1 MSVAALKPII
11 RDIRADGHISLAEA
25 KMLTSN
31 ENAIGK
37 YLDHDE
43 FELIRN
49 VATDLR
55 PTNDT
60 TPINEKVDALNVKNK
75 DRLVGKGVK
84 IAGLTGAALAGIVA
98 LGTALEAGAIGAFF
112 SVAFTAAPLVALA
125 VGVGALIG
133 FIVSKSSPV
142 TKEDVENNTEKAQA
156 ADNYKKDVNV
166 DAAARNGA
174 KAGGAVA
181 GVFGFAGTLGV
192 AGFALT
198 NTAAATAA
206 GAALYFAVT
215 GAFSLVATGAFAGVA
230 ALGAYIYSKV
240 KEGQNSDV
248 PTGAIEASPEAKAH
262 LDEFLKQGTTAKDE
276 VAKGTKIGGIVGG
289 VLSGLGVLAWAG
301 LSATTAAGA
310 SMGLMIAGT
319 AFIPTGLAC
328 LAVIGVC
335 AGLGALG
342 GFIKSKVTTQED

>member
-181 GVFGFAGTLGV
+181 GVFGFAGTLQQPQR
-192 AGFALT
+192 
-198 NTAAATAA
+198 
-206 GAALYFAVT
+206 
-215 GAFSLVATGAFAGVA
+215 LVR
-230 ALGAYIYSKV
+230 
-240 KEGQNSDV
+240 
-248 PTGAIEASPEAKAH
+248 
-262 LDEFLKQGTTAKDE
+262 
-276 VAKGTKIGGIVGG
+276 
-289 VLSGLGVLAWAG
+289 LST
-301 LSATTAAGA
+301 S
-310 SMGLMIAGT
+310 
-319 AFIPTGLAC
+319 
-328 LAVIGVC
+328 
-335 AGLGALG
+335 
-342 GFIKSKVTTQED
+342 Q